1 MIKESD
7 LETMFFQLLISL
19 KILYSLILIAMK
31 KIILSICLLFSWV
44 GAFAQKPIEGDWMG
58 KLNLGP
64 QSLTIVLHVN
74 SDAQGKVECTLDSP
88 DQGAKGIA
96 VETDYCSSDS
106 ISVSLAS
113 LALSFQGKLKG
124 DEIVGTFTQ
133 GQSFPL
139 VLKRGE
145 EKLNRPQNPVAPYPY
160 KTEEVAFK
168 NVADGATLVGTLSY
182 PIGYKK
188 GKTPVVLMVT
198 GSGQENRDEEIFD
211 HKPFLVIADY
221 LARHGVATLR
231 YDDRGFGKSTGGDV
245 EHATTLD
252 FMRDAASG
260 VDFLRTSKQFGKVGV
275 LGHSEGGSIAFML
288 GAKGKVDFVISMAG
302 IGVKGDTALTAQ
314 TNKILELTGQSMR
327 FSTHQYRMNAI
338 IKRSPWLNFFIDYDP
353 SEDIS
358 KTLCPVMAINGSRD
372 IQVISSLNL
381 AGIKA
386 HLKPN
391 PKNIIKEYP
400 SLNHLFQ
407 HCKTGNVS
415 EYRIIEETVSPEVL
429 EDIVRFIKQ

>member
-1 MIKESD
+1 
-7 LETMFFQLLISL
+7 
-19 KILYSLILIAMK
+19 MK
-31 KIILSICLLFSWV
+31 KIILSFCLLLSWA

-74 SDAQGKVECTLDSP
+74 CNAQGEVECTLDSP
-88 DQGAKGIA
+88 DQGVKGIA

-106 ISVSLAS
+106 ISVSIAS

-139 VLKRGE
+139 ILKRGE

-182 PIGYKK
+182 PVGYKK

-260 VDFLRTSKQFGKVGV
+260 VDFLRTSKQFGKVGI

-288 GAKGKVDFVISMAG
+288 GAKGKVDFIISMAG

-314 TNKILELTGQSMR
+314 ANKILELTGQSMR

-338 IKRSPWLNFFIDYDP
+338 IERSPWLNFFIDYDP
-353 SEDIS
+353 SGDIS

-372 IQVISSLNL
+372 VQVIPSLNL
-381 AGIKA
+381 MGIKA

-391 PKNIIKEYP
+391 SKNIIKEYP

-407 HCKTGNVS
+407 HCKTGNVL
-415 EYRIIEETVSPEVL
+415 EYRMIEETISPEVL

>member
-1 MIKESD
+1 
-7 LETMFFQLLISL
+7 
-19 KILYSLILIAMK
+19 MK
-31 KIILSICLLFSWV
+31 KIILSFCLLLSWA

-74 SDAQGKVECTLDSP
+74 CNAQGEVKCTLDSP
-88 DQGAKGIA
+88 DQGVKGIA

-106 ISVSLAS
+106 ISVSIAS

-133 GQSFPL
+133 GQPFPL
-139 VLKRGE
+139 ILKRGE

-182 PIGYKK
+182 PVGYKK
-188 GKTPVVLMVT
+188 GKPPVVLMVT

-260 VDFLRTSKQFGKVGV
+260 IDFLRASKQFSRVGI

-302 IGVKGDTALTAQ
+302 VGVKGDTALTAQ
-314 TNKILELTGQSMR
+314 ANKILELTGQSMR
-327 FSTHQYRMNAI
+327 YSTHQYRMNAI

-353 SEDIS
+353 SADIS

-407 HCKTGNVS
+407 HCKTGNVL
-415 EYRIIEETVSPEVL
+415 EYRMIEETISPEVL

>member
-1 MIKESD
+1 
-7 LETMFFQLLISL
+7 
-19 KILYSLILIAMK
+19 MK
-31 KIILSICLLFSWV
+31 KIILSICLFFSWA

-74 SDAQGKVECTLDSP
+74 CDAQGKAECTLDSP

-106 ISVSLAS
+106 VSVSLAS

-188 GKTPVVLMVT
+188 GRTPVVLMVT

-260 VDFLRTSKQFGKVGV
+260 IDFLRASKQFSRVGI

-302 IGVKGDTALTAQ
+302 VGVKGDTALTAQ
-314 TNKILELTGQSMR
+314 ANKILELTGQSMR
-327 FSTHQYRMNAI
+327 YSTHQYRMNAI

-353 SEDIS
+353 SADIS

-415 EYRIIEETVSPEVL
+415 EYRMIEETISPEVL
-429 EDIVRFIKQ
+429 EDIVRFVKQ

>member
-1 MIKESD
+1 
-7 LETMFFQLLISL
+7 
-19 KILYSLILIAMK
+19 MK
-31 KIILSICLLFSWV
+31 KIILSFCLLLSWAGV
-44 GAFAQKPIEGDWMG
+44 FAQKPIEGDWMG

-74 SDAQGKVECTLDSP
+74 CNAQGEVECILDSP

-133 GQSFPL
+133 YLSFPL
-139 VLKRGE
+139 ILKRGE

-188 GKTPVVLMVT
+188 GQTPVVLMVT

-245 EHATTLD
+245 GHATTLD

-260 VDFLRTSKQFGKVGV
+260 VDFLRTSKQFGKVGI

-314 TNKILELTGQSMR
+314 ANKIFELTGQSMR

-358 KTLCPVMAINGSRD
+358 KTPCPVMAINGSRD

-407 HCKTGNVS
+407 HCKTGNVL
-415 EYRIIEETVSPEVL
+415 EYRMIEETISPEVL

>member
-1 MIKESD
+1 
-7 LETMFFQLLISL
+7 
-19 KILYSLILIAMK
+19 MK
-31 KIILSICLLFSWV
+31 KIILSFCLLLSWA

-74 SDAQGKVECTLDSP
+74 CNAQGEVKCTLDSP
-88 DQGAKGIA
+88 DQGVKGIA

-106 ISVSLAS
+106 ISVSIAS

-124 DEIVGTFTQ
+124 DEIVGTFIQ

-139 VLKRGE
+139 ILKRGE

-182 PIGYKK
+182 PVGYKK
-188 GKTPVVLMVT
+188 GKPPVVLMVT

-260 VDFLRTSKQFGKVGV
+260 VDFLRTSKQFGKVGI

-314 TNKILELTGQSMR
+314 ANKILELTGQSMR

-338 IKRSPWLNFFIDYDP
+338 IERSPWLNFFIDYDP
-353 SEDIS
+353 SGDIS

-372 IQVISSLNL
+372 VQVIPSLNL
-381 AGIKA
+381 MGIKA

-391 PKNIIKEYP
+391 SKNIIKEYP

-407 HCKTGNVS
+407 HCKTGNVL
-415 EYRIIEETVSPEVL
+415 EYRMIEETISPEVL

>member
-1 MIKESD
+1 
-7 LETMFFQLLISL
+7 
-19 KILYSLILIAMK
+19 
-31 KIILSICLLFSWV
+31 
-44 GAFAQKPIEGDWMG
+44 MG

-74 SDAQGKVECTLDSP
+74 CNAQGKVECTLDSP
-88 DQGAKGIA
+88 DQGVKGIA

-124 DEIVGTFTQ
+124 DEIVGTFIQ

-139 VLKRGE
+139 ILKRGE

-182 PIGYKK
+182 PVGYKK

-260 VDFLRTSKQFGKVGV
+260 VDFLRTSKQFGKVGI

-288 GAKGKVDFVISMAG
+288 GAKGKVDFIISMAG

-314 TNKILELTGQSMR
+314 ANKILELTGQSMR
-327 FSTHQYRMNAI
+327 FSTHQYRMNAVI
-338 IKRSPWLNFFIDYDP
+338 ERSPWLNFFIDYDP
-353 SEDIS
+353 SGDIS

-372 IQVISSLNL
+372 VQVIPSLNL
-381 AGIKA
+381 MGIKA

-391 PKNIIKEYP
+391 SKNIIKEYP

-407 HCKTGNVS
+407 HCKTGNVL
-415 EYRIIEETVSPEVL
+415 EYRMIEETISPEVL

>member
-1 MIKESD
+1 
-7 LETMFFQLLISL
+7 
-19 KILYSLILIAMK
+19 MK
-31 KIILSICLLFSWV
+31 KIILSICLLCSWT

-74 SDAQGKVECTLDSP
+74 CDAQGEVECTLDSP

-133 GQSFPL
+133 GQSFLL

-160 KTEEVAFK
+160 KTEEVTFK

-188 GKTPVVLMVT
+188 GQTPVVLMVT

-231 YDDRGFGKSTGGDV
+231 YDDRSFGKSTSGDV
-245 EHATTLD
+245 DHATTLD

-302 IGVKGDTALTAQ
+302 VGVKGDTALTAQ
-314 TNKILELTGQSMR
+314 ANKILELTGQSMR

-358 KTLCPVMAINGSRD
+358 KTPCPVMAINGSRD

-407 HCKTGNVS
+407 HCKTGNVL
-415 EYRIIEETVSPEVL
+415 EYRMIEETISPEVL

>member
-1 MIKESD
+1 
-7 LETMFFQLLISL
+7 
-19 KILYSLILIAMK
+19 MK
-31 KIILSICLLFSWV
+31 KIILSICLFFSWA

-74 SDAQGKVECTLDSP
+74 CDAQGEVECTLDSP

-96 VETDYCSSDS
+96 VEIDYCSSDS

-139 VLKRGE
+139 VLERGE

-160 KTEEVAFK
+160 KTEEVTFK

-188 GKTPVVLMVT
+188 GQTPVVLMVT

-221 LARHGVATLR
+221 LAQHGVATLR

-245 EHATTLD
+245 GHATTLD

-260 VDFLRTSKQFGKVGV
+260 IDFLRASKQFSRVGI

-302 IGVKGDTALTAQ
+302 VGVKGDTALTAQ
-314 TNKILELTGQSMR
+314 ANKILELTGQSMR
-327 FSTHQYRMNAI
+327 YSTHQYRMNAI

-353 SEDIS
+353 SADIS

-415 EYRIIEETVSPEVL
+415 EYRMIEETISPEVL
-429 EDIVRFIKQ
+429 EDIVRFVKQ

>member
-1 MIKESD
+1 
-7 LETMFFQLLISL
+7 
-19 KILYSLILIAMK
+19 MK
-31 KIILSICLLFSWV
+31 KIILSICLLCSWT
-44 GAFAQKPIEGDWMG
+44 GAFGQKPIEGDWVG

-64 QSLTIVLHVN
+64 QSLTIVLHVTC
-74 SDAQGKVECTLDSP
+74 DAQGKAECTLDSP

-160 KTEEVAFK
+160 TTEEVTFK

-188 GKTPVVLMVT
+188 GQTPVVLMVT

-245 EHATTLD
+245 GHATTLD

-260 VDFLRTSKQFGKVGV
+260 VDFLRTSKQFGKVGI

-288 GAKGKVDFVISMAG
+288 GAKGKIDFVISMAG
-302 IGVKGDTALTAQ
+302 VGVKGDTALTAQ
-314 TNKILELTGQSMR
+314 ANKILELTGQSMR
-327 FSTHQYRMNAI
+327 YSTHQYRMNAI

-353 SEDIS
+353 SADIS

-415 EYRIIEETVSPEVL
+415 EYRMIEETISPEVL

>member
-1 MIKESD
+1 
-7 LETMFFQLLISL
+7 
-19 KILYSLILIAMK
+19 MK
-31 KIILSICLLFSWV
+31 KIILSFCLFLSWA

-74 SDAQGKVECTLDSP
+74 YNAQGEVECILDSP

-133 GQSFPL
+133 GLSFPL
-139 VLKRGE
+139 ILKRGE

-188 GKTPVVLMVT
+188 GQTPVVLMVT

-260 VDFLRTSKQFGKVGV
+260 VDFLRTSKQFGKVGI

-314 TNKILELTGQSMR
+314 ANKIFELTGQSMR

-353 SEDIS
+353 SADIS

-372 IQVISSLNL
+372 VQVISSLNL

-407 HCKTGNVS
+407 HCKTGNVL
-415 EYRIIEETVSPEVL
+415 EYRMIEETISPEVL

>member
-1 MIKESD
+1 
-7 LETMFFQLLISL
+7 
-19 KILYSLILIAMK
+19 MK
-31 KIILSICLLFSWV
+31 KIILSICLLCSWA

-74 SDAQGKVECTLDSP
+74 CNAQGKAECTLDSP

-160 KTEEVAFK
+160 TTEEVAFK

-188 GKTPVVLMVT
+188 GRTPVVLMVT
-198 GSGQENRDEEIFD
+198 GSGQENRDEEVFD

-231 YDDRGFGKSTGGDV
+231 YDDRGFGKSTGRDV

-260 VDFLRTSKQFGKVGV
+260 VDFLRTSKQFGKVGI

-302 IGVKGDTALTAQ
+302 VGVKGDTALTAQ
-314 TNKILELTGQSMR
+314 ANKILELTGQSMR

-338 IKRSPWLNFFIDYDP
+338 IKGSPWLNFFIDYDP
-353 SEDIS
+353 SADIS

-415 EYRIIEETVSPEVL
+415 EYRMIEETISPEVL

>member
-1 MIKESD
+1 
-7 LETMFFQLLISL
+7 
-19 KILYSLILIAMK
+19 MK
-31 KIILSICLLFSWV
+31 KIILSFCLLLSWA

-58 KLNLGP
+58 KLSLGS

-74 SDAQGKVECTLDSP
+74 CNVQGKVECTLDSP
-88 DQGAKGIA
+88 DQGVKGIA

-106 ISVSLAS
+106 ISVSIAS
-113 LALSFQGKLKG
+113 LALSYQGKLKG

-133 GQSFPL
+133 GQPFPL
-139 VLKRGE
+139 TLKRGE

-182 PIGYKK
+182 PVGYKK

-198 GSGQENRDEEIFD
+198 GSGQENRDEEVFD

-260 VDFLRTSKQFGKVGV
+260 VDFLRTSKQFGKVGI

-288 GAKGKVDFVISMAG
+288 GAKGKVDFIISMAG

-314 TNKILELTGQSMR
+314 ANKILELTGQSMR

-338 IKRSPWLNFFIDYDP
+338 IERSPWLNFFIDYDP
-353 SEDIS
+353 SGDIS

-372 IQVISSLNL
+372 VQVIPSLNL
-381 AGIKA
+381 MGIKA

-391 PKNIIKEYP
+391 SKNIIKEYP

-407 HCKTGNVS
+407 HCKTGNVL
-415 EYRIIEETVSPEVL
+415 EYRMIEETISPEVL

>member
-1 MIKESD
+1 
-7 LETMFFQLLISL
+7 
-19 KILYSLILIAMK
+19 MK
-31 KIILSICLLFSWV
+31 KIILSICLLCSWA

-74 SDAQGKVECTLDSP
+74 CDAQGKAECTLDSP

-231 YDDRGFGKSTGGDV
+231 YDDRGFGKSTGRDV

-260 VDFLRTSKQFGKVGV
+260 VDFLRTSKQFGKVGI

-302 IGVKGDTALTAQ
+302 VGVKGDTALTAQ
-314 TNKILELTGQSMR
+314 ANKILELTGQSMR
-327 FSTHQYRMNAI
+327 YSTHQYRMNAI

-353 SEDIS
+353 SADIS

>member
-1 MIKESD
+1 
-7 LETMFFQLLISL
+7 
-19 KILYSLILIAMK
+19 MK
-31 KIILSICLLFSWV
+31 KIILSICLLFSWA

-74 SDAQGKVECTLDSP
+74 CDAQGKTECTLDSP

-106 ISVSLAS
+106 VSVSLAS

-188 GKTPVVLMVT
+188 GRTPVVLMVT
-198 GSGQENRDEEIFD
+198 GSGQENRDEEVFD

-245 EHATTLD
+245 GHATTLD

-260 VDFLRTSKQFGKVGV
+260 VDFLRTSKQFGKVGI

-302 IGVKGDTALTAQ
+302 VGVKGDTALTAQ
-314 TNKILELTGQSMR
+314 ANKILELTGQSMR
-327 FSTHQYRMNAI
+327 YSTHQYRMNAI

-353 SEDIS
+353 SADIS

-407 HCKTGNVS
+407 HCKTGNVL

>member
-1 MIKESD
+1 
-7 LETMFFQLLISL
+7 
-19 KILYSLILIAMK
+19 MK
-31 KIILSICLLFSWV
+31 KIILSICLFFLWA

-74 SDAQGKVECTLDSP
+74 CDAQGKAECTLDSP

-188 GKTPVVLMVT
+188 GRTPVVLMVT
-198 GSGQENRDEEIFD
+198 GSGQENRDEEVFD

-245 EHATTLD
+245 GHATTLD

-260 VDFLRTSKQFGKVGV
+260 VDFLRTSKQFGKVGI

-302 IGVKGDTALTAQ
+302 VGVKGDTALTAQ
-314 TNKILELTGQSMR
+314 ANKILELTGQSMR
-327 FSTHQYRMNAI
+327 YSTHQYRMNAI

-353 SEDIS
+353 SADIS

-386 HLKPN
+386 HLRPN

-415 EYRIIEETVSPEVL
+415 EYRMIEETISPEVL

>member
-1 MIKESD
+1 
-7 LETMFFQLLISL
+7 
-19 KILYSLILIAMK
+19 
-31 KIILSICLLFSWV
+31 
-44 GAFAQKPIEGDWMG
+44 
-58 KLNLGP
+58 
-64 QSLTIVLHVN
+64 
-74 SDAQGKVECTLDSP
+74 
-88 DQGAKGIA
+88 
-96 VETDYCSSDS
+96 
-106 ISVSLAS
+106 
-113 LALSFQGKLKG
+113 
-124 DEIVGTFTQ
+124 
-133 GQSFPL
+133 
-139 VLKRGE
+139 
-145 EKLNRPQNPVAPYPY
+145 
-160 KTEEVAFK
+160 
-168 NVADGATLVGTLSY
+168 
-182 PIGYKK
+182 
-188 GKTPVVLMVT
+188 LMVT
-198 GSGQENRDEEIFD
+198 GSGQENRDEEIFN

-260 VDFLRTSKQFGKVGV
+260 IDFLRASKQFGKVGI

-302 IGVKGDTALTAQ
+302 VGVKGDTALTAQ
-314 TNKILELTGQSMR
+314 ANKILELTGQSMR

-353 SEDIS
+353 SADIS

-407 HCKTGNVS
+407 HCKAGNVS
-415 EYRIIEETVSPEVL
+415 EYRMIEETISPEVL
-429 EDIVRFIKQ
+429 EDIVRFVKQ

>member
-1 MIKESD
+1 
-7 LETMFFQLLISL
+7 
-19 KILYSLILIAMK
+19 MK
-31 KIILSICLLFSWV
+31 KIILSFCLLLSWA

-74 SDAQGKVECTLDSP
+74 CNAQGEVECILDSP

-106 ISVSLAS
+106 ISVSIAS

-133 GQSFPL
+133 GQPFPL
-139 VLKRGE
+139 TLKRGE

-182 PIGYKK
+182 PVGYKK

-260 VDFLRTSKQFGKVGV
+260 VDFLRTSKQFGKVGI

-314 TNKILELTGQSMR
+314 ANKILELTGQSMR

-338 IKRSPWLNFFIDYDP
+338 IERSPWLNFFIDYDP
-353 SEDIS
+353 SGDIS

-372 IQVISSLNL
+372 VQVIPLLNL
-381 AGIKA
+381 MGIKV

-391 PKNIIKEYP
+391 SKNIIKEYP

-407 HCKTGNVS
+407 HCKTGNVL
-415 EYRIIEETVSPEVL
+415 EYRMIEETISPEVL

>member
-1 MIKESD
+1 
-7 LETMFFQLLISL
+7 
-19 KILYSLILIAMK
+19 MK
-31 KIILSICLLFSWV
+31 KIILSICLLCSWA

-74 SDAQGKVECTLDSP
+74 CDAQGKAECTLDSP

-231 YDDRGFGKSTGGDV
+231 YDDRGFGKSTGRDV

-260 VDFLRTSKQFGKVGV
+260 VDFLRTSKQFGKVGI

-302 IGVKGDTALTAQ
+302 VGVKGDTALTAQ
-314 TNKILELTGQSMR
+314 ANKILELTGQSMR
-327 FSTHQYRMNAI
+327 YSTHQYRMNAI

-353 SEDIS
+353 SADIS

-391 PKNIIKEYP
+391 QKNIIKEYP

-415 EYRIIEETVSPEVL
+415 EYRMIEETISPEVL
-429 EDIVRFIKQ
+429 EDIVRFVKQ

>member
-1 MIKESD
+1 
-7 LETMFFQLLISL
+7 
-19 KILYSLILIAMK
+19 MK
-31 KIILSICLLFSWV
+31 KIILSFCLFLSWA

-74 SDAQGKVECTLDSP
+74 CNAQGEVECILDSP

-133 GQSFPL
+133 GLSFPL
-139 VLKRGE
+139 ILKRGE

-188 GKTPVVLMVT
+188 GQTPVVLMVT

-260 VDFLRTSKQFGKVGV
+260 VDFLRTSKQFGKVGI

-314 TNKILELTGQSMR
+314 ANKIFELTGQSMR

-353 SEDIS
+353 SADIS

-400 SLNHLFQ
+400 LLNHLFQ
-407 HCKTGNVS
+407 HCKTGNVL
-415 EYRIIEETVSPEVL
+415 EYRMIEETISPEVL

>member
-1 MIKESD
+1 
-7 LETMFFQLLISL
+7 
-19 KILYSLILIAMK
+19 MK
-31 KIILSICLLFSWV
+31 KIILSFCLLLSWA

-74 SDAQGKVECTLDSP
+74 CNAQGKVECTLDSP
-88 DQGAKGIA
+88 DQGVKGIA

-124 DEIVGTFTQ
+124 DEIVGTFIQ

-139 VLKRGE
+139 ILKRGE

-182 PIGYKK
+182 PVGYKK

-260 VDFLRTSKQFGKVGV
+260 VDFLRTSKQFGKVGI

-314 TNKILELTGQSMR
+314 ANKILELTGQSMR

-338 IKRSPWLNFFIDYDP
+338 IERSPWLNFFIDYDP
-353 SEDIS
+353 SGDIS

-372 IQVISSLNL
+372 VQVIPSLNL
-381 AGIKA
+381 MGIKA

-391 PKNIIKEYP
+391 SKNIIKEYP

-407 HCKTGNVS
+407 HCKTGNVL
-415 EYRIIEETVSPEVL
+415 EYRMIEETISPEVL

>member
-1 MIKESD
+1 
-7 LETMFFQLLISL
+7 
-19 KILYSLILIAMK
+19 MK
-31 KIILSICLLFSWV
+31 KIILSFCLLLSWAGV
-44 GAFAQKPIEGDWMG
+44 FAQKPIEGDWMG

-74 SDAQGKVECTLDSP
+74 CNAQGEVECILDSP

-133 GQSFPL
+133 YLSFPL
-139 VLKRGE
+139 ILKRGE

-188 GKTPVVLMVT
+188 GQTPVVLMVT

-211 HKPFLVIADY
+211 HKSFLVIADY

-260 VDFLRTSKQFGKVGV
+260 VDFLRTSKQFGKVGI

-314 TNKILELTGQSMR
+314 ANKIFELTGQSMR

-353 SEDIS
+353 SADIS

-372 IQVISSLNL
+372 VQVISSLNL

-407 HCKTGNVS
+407 HCKTGNVL
-415 EYRIIEETVSPEVL
+415 EYRMIEETISPEVL

>member
-1 MIKESD
+1 
-7 LETMFFQLLISL
+7 
-19 KILYSLILIAMK
+19 MK
-31 KIILSICLLFSWV
+31 KIILSFCLLLSWA

-74 SDAQGKVECTLDSP
+74 CNAQGKVECTLDSP
-88 DQGAKGIA
+88 DQGVKGIA
-96 VETDYCSSDS
+96 VETDYCLSDS

-124 DEIVGTFTQ
+124 DEIVGTFIQ

-139 VLKRGE
+139 ILKRGE

-182 PIGYKK
+182 PVGYKK

-260 VDFLRTSKQFGKVGV
+260 VDFLRTSKQFGKVGI

-288 GAKGKVDFVISMAG
+288 GSKGKVDFVISMAG

-314 TNKILELTGQSMR
+314 ANKILELTGQSMR

-338 IKRSPWLNFFIDYDP
+338 IKRSPWLNFFIDYNP
-353 SEDIS
+353 SADIS

-372 IQVISSLNL
+372 VQVISSLNL

-407 HCKTGNVS
+407 HCQTGNVL
-415 EYRIIEETVSPEVL
+415 EYRMIEETISPEVL

>member
-1 MIKESD
+1 
-7 LETMFFQLLISL
+7 
-19 KILYSLILIAMK
+19 MK
-31 KIILSICLLFSWV
+31 KIILSICLFFSWA

-74 SDAQGKVECTLDSP
+74 CDAQGKAECTLDSP

-113 LALSFQGKLKG
+113 LSLSFQGKLKG

-160 KTEEVAFK
+160 KTEEVTFK

-188 GKTPVVLMVT
+188 GQTPVVLMVT
-198 GSGQENRDEEIFD
+198 GSGQENRDEEVFD

-245 EHATTLD
+245 GHATTLD

-260 VDFLRTSKQFGKVGV
+260 VDFLRTSKQFGKVGI

-302 IGVKGDTALTAQ
+302 VGVKGDTALTAQ
-314 TNKILELTGQSMR
+314 ANKILELTGQSMR
-327 FSTHQYRMNAI
+327 YSTHQYRMNAI

-353 SEDIS
+353 SADIS

-386 HLKPN
+386 HLRPN

-415 EYRIIEETVSPEVL
+415 EYRMIEETISPEVL
-429 EDIVRFIKQ
+429 EDIVRFVKQ

>member
-1 MIKESD
+1 
-7 LETMFFQLLISL
+7 
-19 KILYSLILIAMK
+19 MK
-31 KIILSICLLFSWV
+31 KIILSFCLFLSWA

-74 SDAQGKVECTLDSP
+74 CNAQGEVECILDSP

-133 GQSFPL
+133 GLSFSL
-139 VLKRGE
+139 ILKRGE

-188 GKTPVVLMVT
+188 GQTPVVLMVT

-260 VDFLRTSKQFGKVGV
+260 VDFLRTSKQFGKVGI

-314 TNKILELTGQSMR
+314 ANKIFELTGQSMR

-338 IKRSPWLNFFIDYDP
+338 IKRSPWLNFFIDYNP
-353 SEDIS
+353 SADIS

-372 IQVISSLNL
+372 VQVISSLNL

-407 HCKTGNVS
+407 HCKTGNVL
-415 EYRIIEETVSPEVL
+415 EYRMIEETISPEVL

>member
-1 MIKESD
+1 
-7 LETMFFQLLISL
+7 
-19 KILYSLILIAMK
+19 MK
-31 KIILSICLLFSWV
+31 KIILSICLLCSWAGV
-44 GAFAQKPIEGDWMG
+44 FAQKPIEGDWMG

-74 SDAQGKVECTLDSP
+74 CDAQGKAECTLDSP

-160 KTEEVAFK
+160 KTEDVAFK

-188 GKTPVVLMVT
+188 GQTPVVLMVT

-231 YDDRGFGKSTGGDV
+231 YDDRGFGKSTGRDV

-260 VDFLRTSKQFGKVGV
+260 VDFLRTSKQFGKVGI

-302 IGVKGDTALTAQ
+302 VGVKGDTALTAQ
-314 TNKILELTGQSMR
+314 ANKILELTGQSMR
-327 FSTHQYRMNAI
+327 YSTHQYRMNAI

-353 SEDIS
+353 SADIS
-358 KTLCPVMAINGSRD
+358 KTLCPVLAINGSRD

-415 EYRIIEETVSPEVL
+415 EYRMIEETVSPEVL
-429 EDIVRFIKQ
+429 EDIVRFVKQ

>member
-1 MIKESD
+1 
-7 LETMFFQLLISL
+7 
-19 KILYSLILIAMK
+19 MK
-31 KIILSICLLFSWV
+31 KIILSFCLLFSWA

-74 SDAQGKVECTLDSP
+74 CNAQGKVECTLDSP
-88 DQGAKGIA
+88 DQGVKGIA

-124 DEIVGTFTQ
+124 DEIVGTFIQ

-139 VLKRGE
+139 ILKRGE

-182 PIGYKK
+182 PVGYKK

-245 EHATTLD
+245 EHATMLD

-260 VDFLRTSKQFGKVGV
+260 VDFLRTSKQFGKVGI

-288 GAKGKVDFVISMAG
+288 GSKGKVDFVISMAG

-314 TNKILELTGQSMR
+314 ANKILELTGQSMR
-327 FSTHQYRMNAI
+327 FSTHQYRMNAVI
-338 IKRSPWLNFFIDYDP
+338 ERSPWLNFFIDYDP
-353 SEDIS
+353 SGDIS
-358 KTLCPVMAINGSRD
+358 KTLCPVMAVNGSRD
-372 IQVISSLNL
+372 VQVIPSLNL
-381 AGIKA
+381 MGIKA

-391 PKNIIKEYP
+391 SKNIIKEYP

-407 HCKTGNVS
+407 HCKTGDVL
-415 EYRIIEETVSPEVL
+415 EYRMIEETISPEVL

>member
-1 MIKESD
+1 
-7 LETMFFQLLISL
+7 
-19 KILYSLILIAMK
+19 MK
-31 KIILSICLLFSWV
+31 KIILSFCLFLSWA

-74 SDAQGKVECTLDSP
+74 CNAQGEVECILDSP

-133 GQSFPL
+133 GLSFPL
-139 VLKRGE
+139 ILKRGE

-188 GKTPVVLMVT
+188 GQTPVVLMVT

-260 VDFLRTSKQFGKVGV
+260 VDFLRTSKQFGKVGI

-314 TNKILELTGQSMR
+314 ANKIFELTGQSMR

-353 SEDIS
+353 SADIS

-372 IQVISSLNL
+372 VQVISSLNL

-391 PKNIIKEYP
+391 PKTIIKEYP

-407 HCKTGNVS
+407 HCKTGNVL
-415 EYRIIEETVSPEVL
+415 EYRMIEETISPEVL

>member
-1 MIKESD
+1 
-7 LETMFFQLLISL
+7 
-19 KILYSLILIAMK
+19 MK
-31 KIILSICLLFSWV
+31 KIILSFCLFLSWA

-74 SDAQGKVECTLDSP
+74 CNAQGDVECILDSP

-133 GQSFPL
+133 GLSFSL
-139 VLKRGE
+139 ILKRGE

-188 GKTPVVLMVT
+188 GQTPVVLMVT

-260 VDFLRTSKQFGKVGV
+260 VDFLRTSKQFGKVGI

-288 GAKGKVDFVISMAG
+288 GAKRKVDFVISMAG

-314 TNKILELTGQSMR
+314 ANKIFELTGQSMR

-353 SEDIS
+353 SADIS

-372 IQVISSLNL
+372 VQVISSLNL

-407 HCKTGNVS
+407 HCQTGNVL
-415 EYRIIEETVSPEVL
+415 EYRMIEETISPEVL

>member
-1 MIKESD
+1 
-7 LETMFFQLLISL
+7 
-19 KILYSLILIAMK
+19 MK
-31 KIILSICLLFSWV
+31 KIILSICLFFSWA

-74 SDAQGKVECTLDSP
+74 CDAQGKAECTLDSP

-106 ISVSLAS
+106 VSVSLAS
-113 LALSFQGKLKG
+113 LALSYHGKLKG

-188 GKTPVVLMVT
+188 GRTPVVLMVT
-198 GSGQENRDEEIFD
+198 GSGQENRDEEVFD

-245 EHATTLD
+245 GHATTLD

-260 VDFLRTSKQFGKVGV
+260 VDFLRTSKQFGKVGI

-302 IGVKGDTALTAQ
+302 VGVKGDTALTAQ
-314 TNKILELTGQSMR
+314 ANKILELTGQSMR
-327 FSTHQYRMNAI
+327 YSTHQYRMNAI

-353 SEDIS
+353 SADIS

-407 HCKTGNVS
+407 HCKTGNVL

>member
-1 MIKESD
+1 
-7 LETMFFQLLISL
+7 
-19 KILYSLILIAMK
+19 MK
-31 KIILSICLLFSWV
+31 KIILSICLFFSWA
-44 GAFAQKPIEGDWMG
+44 GAFAQKPIERDWMG

-74 SDAQGKVECTLDSP
+74 CDAQGKAECTLDSP

-106 ISVSLAS
+106 VSVSLAS

-188 GKTPVVLMVT
+188 GRTPVVLMVT

-260 VDFLRTSKQFGKVGV
+260 IDFLRASKQFSRVGI

-302 IGVKGDTALTAQ
+302 VGVKGDTALTAQ
-314 TNKILELTGQSMR
+314 ANKILELTGQSMR
-327 FSTHQYRMNAI
+327 YSTHQYRMNAI

-353 SEDIS
+353 SADIS

-386 HLKPN
+386 HLRPN

-415 EYRIIEETVSPEVL
+415 EYRMIEETISPEVL

>member
-1 MIKESD
+1 
-7 LETMFFQLLISL
+7 
-19 KILYSLILIAMK
+19 MK
-31 KIILSICLLFSWV
+31 KIILSFCLLLSWA

-58 KLNLGP
+58 KLSLGS

-74 SDAQGKVECTLDSP
+74 CNVQGKVECTLDSP
-88 DQGAKGIA
+88 DQGVKGIA

-106 ISVSLAS
+106 ISVSIAS
-113 LALSFQGKLKG
+113 LALSYQGKLKG

-133 GQSFPL
+133 GQPFPL
-139 VLKRGE
+139 TLKRGE

-182 PIGYKK
+182 PVGYKK

-260 VDFLRTSKQFGKVGV
+260 VDFLRTSKQFGKVGI

-288 GAKGKVDFVISMAG
+288 GAKGKVDFIISMAG

-314 TNKILELTGQSMR
+314 ANKILELTGQSMR

-338 IKRSPWLNFFIDYDP
+338 IERSPWLNFFIDYDP
-353 SEDIS
+353 SADIS

-372 IQVISSLNL
+372 VQVIPSLNL
-381 AGIKA
+381 MGIKA

-391 PKNIIKEYP
+391 SKNIIKEYP

-407 HCKTGNVS
+407 HCKTGNVL
-415 EYRIIEETVSPEVL
+415 EYRMIEETISPEVL

>member
-1 MIKESD
+1 
-7 LETMFFQLLISL
+7 
-19 KILYSLILIAMK
+19 MK
-31 KIILSICLLFSWV
+31 KIILSICLLCSWA

-74 SDAQGKVECTLDSP
+74 CDAQGKAECTLDSP

-106 ISVSLAS
+106 ISISLAS

-188 GKTPVVLMVT
+188 GQTPVVLMVT
-198 GSGQENRDEEIFD
+198 GSGQENRDEEVFD

-260 VDFLRTSKQFGKVGV
+260 VDFLRTSKQFGKVGI

-302 IGVKGDTALTAQ
+302 VGVKGDTALTAQ
-314 TNKILELTGQSMR
+314 ANKILELTGQSMR
-327 FSTHQYRMNAI
+327 YSTHQYRMNAI

-353 SEDIS
+353 SADIS

-386 HLKPN
+386 HLRPN

-415 EYRIIEETVSPEVL
+415 EYRMIEETVSPEVL

>member
-1 MIKESD
+1 
-7 LETMFFQLLISL
+7 
-19 KILYSLILIAMK
+19 MK
-31 KIILSICLLFSWV
+31 KIILSFCLFLSWA
-44 GAFAQKPIEGDWMG
+44 GAFAQKPIEGDWIG

-74 SDAQGKVECTLDSP
+74 CNAQGEVECILDSP

-133 GQSFPL
+133 GLSFSL
-139 VLKRGE
+139 ILKRGE

-198 GSGQENRDEEIFD
+198 GSGQENRDEGIFD

-260 VDFLRTSKQFGKVGV
+260 VDFLRTSKQFGKVGI

-288 GAKGKVDFVISMAG
+288 GAKRKVDFVISMAG

-314 TNKILELTGQSMR
+314 ANKIFELTGQSMR

-353 SEDIS
+353 SADIS

-391 PKNIIKEYP
+391 PKNIIKEYH

-407 HCKTGNVS
+407 HCKTGNVL
-415 EYRIIEETVSPEVL
+415 EYRMIEETISPEVL